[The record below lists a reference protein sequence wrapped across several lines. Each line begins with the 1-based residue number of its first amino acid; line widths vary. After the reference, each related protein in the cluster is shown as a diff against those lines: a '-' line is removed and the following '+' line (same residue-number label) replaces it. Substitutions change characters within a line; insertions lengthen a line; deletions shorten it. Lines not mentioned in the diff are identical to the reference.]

1 MSIFT
6 RIGAI
11 FGSRANQIA
20 EAFEDPKA
28 SLDYSLVRLEQN
40 RALLA
45 QGLIE
50 VAAARNRLAAQRD
63 LLSSAVEKTQSQAEL
78 AVRSGRDDLARI
90 ALERKQEAA
99 SRQYAVETNLA
110 SLDRQAEALKQ
121 AQADLDHKIATF
133 RSKKEELKAVYD
145 SARAQ
150 LIMREAVS
158 GISGDLADVGST
170 IRRAEER
177 IREMQSRADAIEGLV
192 AEGVLVDA
200 FEPHADDLDHQ
211 LLLVDH
217 QNNIE
222 TELARLKS
230 GLEE

>member
-1 MSIFT
+1 L
-6 RIGAI
+6 
-11 FGSRANQIA
+11 A

-28 SLDYSLVRLEQN
+28 SLDYSLVRLEEN
-40 RALLA
+40 RALIT
-45 QGLIE
+45 QGLVE

-63 LLSSAVEKTQSQAEL
+63 LLSAAVEKTQGQAEL
-78 AVRSGRDDLARI
+78 AVRAGRDDLARI
-90 ALERKQEAA
+90 ALERRQEAA

-110 SLDRQAEALKQ
+110 NLDRQAETLKQ

-150 LIMREAVS
+150 LIMRETVT
-158 GISGDLADVGST
+158 GISGDLADVGNT

-192 AEGVLVDA
+192 AEGVLVDTL
-200 FEPHADDLDHQ
+200 EPHLDDLDRQ

-230 GLEE
+230 GSE

>member
-1 MSIFT
+1 MSIFS

-11 FGSRANQIA
+11 FESRANQIA
-20 EAFEDPKA
+20 GAFEDPKA
-28 SLDYSLVRLEQN
+28 SLDYSLVRLEEN
-40 RALLA
+40 RALIA

-63 LLSSAVEKTQSQAEL
+63 LLSAAVEKTQGQAEL
-78 AVRSGRDDLARI
+78 AVRAGRDDLART
-90 ALERKQEAA
+90 ALERRQEAA
-99 SRQYAVETNLA
+99 TRQYAVETNLA
-110 SLDRQAEALKQ
+110 NLDRQAETLKQ

-150 LIMREAVS
+150 LIMRETVS
-158 GISGDLADVGST
+158 GISGDLADVGNT

-192 AEGVLVDA
+192 AEGVLVDTL
-200 FEPHADDLDHQ
+200 EPHADDLDRQ

-217 QNNIE
+217 QNRIE

-230 GLEE
+230 GE